1 MSDRSNK
8 MSRYHA
14 AGPRVYLRRIDEIR
28 TLEIMVTDLDNL
40 DQIVA
45 KEMQALGFA
54 SAALGVFAGAVLG
67 WVAAGQMGGPATS
80 FYALTTAFSGTAMLW
95 FGIAWRRESRSR
107 ATLRERLIGQT
118 QRQIISEADAED

>member
-14 AGPRVYLRRIDEIR
+14 AGPRVLRRIDEIR
-28 TLEIMVTDLDNL
+28 TLEIAWSPTSTTSTRSSP
-40 DQIVA
+40 